1 MEKFLKGKTLHIE
14 DSKNERT
21 LRFVIANITRCE
33 NGVLAKSEDN
43 GQMFIGQQCFE
54 DLKKQGWHRQ
64 YHYWGNRGEYISMT
78 EIFIGN

>member
-14 DSKNERT
+14 DSKDGRT

-54 DLKKQGWHRQ
+54 DLEKQGWHRQ
-64 YHYWGNRGEYISMT
+64 HHYCGICASMT
-78 EIFIGN
+78 EISIGN